1 MTSFVGNHGL
11 LAVFIL
17 MFVAAVLP
25 AASELTMI
33 YGGALASGALA
44 GHISHFQSGFH
55 AYLAVV
61 VTGVVANVLG
71 AIFGWAL
78 GYYGGHALLE
88 RHGRWLHATPE
99 RVARAERWFERF
111 GLVAVPLGF
120 AVPVIRS
127 FVALPAGIFEWPL
140 RRLVPLATVGCIV
153 FCCAI
158 AGIGWAVGSSWS
170 SASHDLR
177 YVDYLVVAGIV
188 LLAAYWILRIR
199 RAGTIRPGHGD
210 SPR

>member
-11 LAVFIL
+11 AAVFVL

-44 GHISHFQSGFH
+44 GHISGFHPGFH

-78 GYYGGHALLE
+78 GFYGGHALLE
-88 RHGRWLHATPE
+88 RHGRVLHATPE

-111 GLVAVPLGF
+111 GPVAVPLGF
-120 AVPVIRS
+120 ACPLVRS

-140 RRLVPLATVGCIV
+140 RKLVPLATLGCIV
-153 FCCAI
+153 FSAAI
-158 AGIGWAVGSSWS
+158 AGIGWAVGASWS
-170 SASHDLR
+170 SASHDVR
-177 YVDYLVVAGIV
+177 YVDYAVVAGIV
-188 LLAAYWILRIR
+188 VLAAYWYLRR
-199 RAGTIRPGHGD
+199 RRTATIRSGHGD
-210 SPR
+210 TAR